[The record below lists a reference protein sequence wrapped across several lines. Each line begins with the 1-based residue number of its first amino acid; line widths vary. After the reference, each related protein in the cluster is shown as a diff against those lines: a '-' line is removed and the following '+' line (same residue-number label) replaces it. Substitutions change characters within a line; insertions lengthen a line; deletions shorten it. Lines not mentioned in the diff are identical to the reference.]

1 MTRDQIEA
9 IAAGCEGVTP
19 GSWRLEATTIYGD
32 PDGGMWSRIALGP
45 YPHSSARS
53 TRHKQW
59 VADAL
64 HIARLDPATVR
75 ELCRLALIGLDAE
88 TRVASAEAAVRNA
101 ALEEAAKVA
110 TQAGGHGFSYADYP
124 SKRTAEHQAYLI
136 AEVIRAMKEPT

>member
-1 MTRDQIEA
+1 
-9 IAAGCEGVTP
+9 
-19 GSWRLEATTIYGD
+19 
-32 PDGGMWSRIALGP
+32 
-45 YPHSSARS
+45 
-53 TRHKQW
+53 